1 MPGFGGYIKKEN
13 RIPTF
18 VGGPHGPRYAP
29 YPYNPNA
36 KPAPGHRR
44 HPDATPTPSQSP
56 AQSAGWGQSPPAT
69 SHLGGGGTGSNS
81 GSMGPGYRGSI
92 TDPRVAGRPGGGGGP
107 SGPEPT
113 GRYGPLGGNFGPAP
127 QGMVRGMGGNTY
139 NYSGPT
145 GPQGLPDLSNLRGGG
160 GFRRG
165 GGVGTVAYGEQQRKD
180 ALNDPRWRAG
190 ILARQDKLKKNP
202 WQQPTG
208 GGMRGRGAFNNY
220 MQNLRQPMY

>member
-1 MPGFGGYIKKEN
+1 MLGFGGYIKKEN
-13 RIPTF
+13 RIPKF
-18 VGGPHGPRYAP
+18 SGGPHGSSYAP
-29 YPYNPNA
+29 HPYSPTAN
-36 KPAPGHRR
+36 PAPGH
-44 HPDATPTPSQSP
+44 
-56 AQSAGWGQSPPAT
+56 SPPAT
-69 SHLGGGGTGSNS
+69 SNLAGG
-81 GSMGPGYRGSI
+81 
-92 TDPRVAGRPGGGGGP
+92 A
-107 SGPEPT
+107 EPT